1 LLASKDKTLLV
12 WWYTLHIFNHNH
24 DIFYTVPRVNIESDD
39 LPCQSL
45 HKDMQTEMQVNGS
58 LVQDVVVSK
67 STIILKL
74 FIVKDETLLAGLD
87 FLLVLNHSLHITDSI
102 MTGTVQNDGFVQ
114 LGNVAGNLSYPG
126 GA

>member
-1 LLASKDKTLLV
+1 
-12 WWYTLHIFNHNH
+12 
-24 DIFYTVPRVNIESDD
+24 
-39 LPCQSL
+39 
-45 HKDMQTEMQVNGS
+45 MQTEMQVNGS